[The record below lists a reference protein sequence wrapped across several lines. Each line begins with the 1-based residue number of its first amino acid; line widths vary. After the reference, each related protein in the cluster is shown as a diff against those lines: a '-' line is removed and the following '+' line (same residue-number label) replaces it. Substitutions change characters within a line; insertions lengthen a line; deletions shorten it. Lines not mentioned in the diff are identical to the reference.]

1 MGATGKLISL
11 SEQEL
16 VDCAGTWGNQGCN
29 GGLMDD
35 GFKYIEAKGD
45 SLESTYAYTGKT
57 GTCSTSKQAQT
68 AVAKG
73 EMTTF
78 NDVKSL
84 DEAQLAAA
92 VAQGPVSVAIEADQS
107 GFQFYKSGV
116 FSGTC
121 GTNLDHGV
129 LAVGYG
135 TDGGKDYWKVK
146 NSWGT
151 TWGQEGY
158 ILMAKTSSGAGQC
171 GIAAQASYPV
181 IGGAGPSPTPP
192 TPPTPTPTPTPTPSA
207 GPYEA

>member
-16 VDCAGTWGNQGCN
+16 VDCAGSYGNQGCN

-84 DEAQLAAA
+84 DEAQMLAA
-92 VAQGPVSVAIEADQS
+92 VAQQPVSVAIEADLQRHLRHWLL
-107 GFQFYKSGV
+107 QP
-116 FSGTC
+116 
-121 GTNLDHGV
+121 LDPQ
-129 LAVGYG
+129 
-135 TDGGKDYWKVK
+135 
-146 NSWGT
+146 
-151 TWGQEGY
+151 QE
-158 ILMAKTSSGAGQC
+158 
-171 GIAAQASYPV
+171 
-181 IGGAGPSPTPP
+181 
-192 TPPTPTPTPTPTPSA
+192 
-207 GPYEA
+207 